1 MAKTQRTDPLLEGG
15 LTQVADRLIVNGKE
29 QGFLTPDEIVQALPE
44 TVSEPDQLFRV
55 FEVFTQMGIEVNDG
69 GKDFDDAEKIETS
82 QPTSRYRTPNP

>member
-1 MAKTQRTDPLLEGG
+1 MAKTQRTEPLLEGG

-55 FEVFTQMGIEVNDG
+55 FEVFTQMVSRSTMEARTSTTPR
-69 GKDFDDAEKIETS
+69 KSMTS